1 MKEGIV
7 YQGDCLRLL
16 SQLAPQSIDAII
28 TDPPYSSGGLYA
40 AGRKQATS
48 EKYVQHGQSLAYTDF
63 SGDNRD
69 QRSWVTWMACWL
81 GEALP
86 ALKTGAYVMLFTD
99 WRQLPAC
106 TDAIQAGGIIWRGI
120 AAWDKTEGAR
130 APHPGYFKHQCEY
143 VVWGTHGSLEP
154 ATHGGPWKGCY
165 RFPVLQADKHHMT
178 GKPRELMRELVQVV
192 RPGGLILD
200 PFAGSGTTG
209 VACVETGR
217 RFLGFEL
224 LEHNVDI
231 SNRRIAGATPALTAV
246 PTVVAEQG
254 GIF

>member
-1 MKEGIV
+1 MLDGFV

-16 SQLAPQSIDAII
+16 PGLAPQSIDAII
-28 TDPPYSSGGLYA
+28 TDPPYSSGALYA
-40 AGRKQATS
+40 AGRKQNTTT
-48 EKYVQHGQSLAYTDF
+48 KYTQHGQLENYTDF

-81 GEALP
+81 GESLH
-86 ALKTGAYVMLFTD
+86 ALKTGAYVMLFSD

-120 AAWDKTEGAR
+120 VPWDKTEGAR
-130 APHPGYFKHQCEY
+130 APHTGYFKHQCEY
-143 VVWGTHGSLEP
+143 IVWGTHGALEP
-154 ATHGGPWKGCY
+154 ATHGGPWKGCH
-165 RFPVLQADKHHMT
+165 RFPVLQADKHHLT
-178 GKPRELMRELVQVV
+178 GKPRELMRELTSVV

-224 LEHNVDI
+224 LQHNVEI
-231 SNRRIAGATPALTAV
+231 SNRRISGATPSLLFPADSRRI
-246 PTVVAEQG
+246 EQG
-254 GIF
+254 LL